1 MWKAAC
7 SCLPCHTVCP
17 SFYHPAGTEGQQGEP
32 ATSFLATLASS
43 STEEMEAE
51 LQERLESSQ
60 KQVTRVVELYEGL
73 KSTVERLRVEPNA
86 GAGGERGRAWSNP
99 IWIDPTHACGWVG
112 VGWCVRAHVWMH
124 HSMSDKGSSG

>member
-1 MWKAAC
+1 LCGKLRVAAC
-7 SCLPCHTVCP
+7 LVTLCP
-17 SFYHPAGTEGQQGEP
+17 SFYHPAGTKGQQGEP

-86 GAGGERGRAWSNP
+86 GAGGERRGAGRQGVVQPHLDRPNSRM
-99 IWIDPTHACGWVG
+99 WVG
-112 VGWCVRAHVWMH
+112 VCGLVCACACMC
-124 HSMSDKGSSG
+124 GCTIL